1 LSEVAFVF
9 KKMQVSK
16 KKINPKIEKQIF
28 GLFYQVVNDLKNPQ
42 EIRDFLA
49 AILTKT
55 ELEAVVKRLAV
66 AHYLDSGRTYE
77 NIKKSLAVSSATIAA
92 VQEQIAKGKG
102 FGLALEKIKAEEWA
116 DKWAKKI
123 SQLVKR

>member
-1 LSEVAFVF
+1 
-9 KKMQVSK
+9 MQVSK

-28 GLFYQVVNDLKNPQ
+28 GLFFQAINDLKNPQ
-42 EIRDFLA
+42 EVKEFLE

-55 ELEAVVKRLAV
+55 ELEAIVKRLAV
-66 AHYLDSGRTYE
+66 AHYLEKGRTYE

-92 VQEQIAKGKG
+92 VQEQLGKGKG
-102 FGLALEKIKAEEWA
+102 FDLALEKIRAEEWA

>member
-1 LSEVAFVF
+1 
-9 KKMQVSK
+9 MQVSK

-28 GLFYQVVNDLKNPQ
+28 NLFFQVVNDLKSPQ
-42 EIRDFLA
+42 EVRDFLET
-49 AILTKT
+49 ILTKT

-66 AHYLDSGRTYE
+66 AHYLEKGRTYE

-92 VQEQIAKGKG
+92 IQEQMAKGRG
-102 FGLALEKIKAEEWA
+102 FNLASEKIQAEEWA

>member
-1 LSEVAFVF
+1 
-9 KKMQVSK
+9 MQVSK

-28 GLFYQVVNDLKNPQ
+28 GLLYQVVNDLKNPQ
-42 EIRDFLA
+42 EIRDFLS

-55 ELEAVVKRLAV
+55 ELEAIVKRLAV
-66 AHYLDSGRTYE
+66 AHYLDKGRTYE
-77 NIKKSLAVSSATIAA
+77 NIKKSLSVSSATIAA
-92 VQEQIAKGKG
+92 VQEQVAKGKG

>member
-1 LSEVAFVF
+1 
-9 KKMQVSK
+9 MQVSK
-16 KKINPKIEKQIF
+16 KRINPKIEKQIF
-28 GLFYQVVNDLKNPQ
+28 NLFFQVINDLKNPQ
-42 EIRDFLA
+42 EVKDFLE

-55 ELEAVVKRLAV
+55 ELEAIVKRLAV
-66 AHYLDSGRTYE
+66 AHYLEKGRTYE

-92 VQEQIAKGKG
+92 VQEQLGKGKG
-102 FGLALEKIKAEEWA
+102 FGLALEKIRAEEWA